1 MVAENKI
8 TVVAPI
14 SVQEYVESAAQEKA
28 AVLAFPEEKQRDLQY
43 IRSIL
48 VSAGTNK
55 NGAHFLPSEMM
66 RAHNTIVHKA
76 IDIEH
81 EEDKVIGHIYDC
93 AFTFKDG
100 ESFDPTKVLAEYQ
113 ETAQD
118 PDQLDIDIIV
128 AGVIHKLRFP
138 DLAEEIAAGEWKVS
152 MECLFRD
159 FDLKIGN
166 QIITR
171 QEAKALG
178 YSPEE
183 LVGGFVKVVAGQ
195 KALGKHLVARVLR
208 DLTFSGMGI
217 VKNPANPHSIVLET
231 AAHKEVL
238 DRPPLIV
245 DLEQIDNLRGHS
257 IELSSTQVEKEGEM
271 SDLSVGT
278 SDVVNVNLA
287 TEAGPL
293 NMEDVSQIYVELDRE
308 TGGIKRVLT
317 VGGKEEAAL
326 RWTGPGLGGP
336 GSVSS
341 WPDATCKSFK
351 KRLTRF
357 NALDQSEAVIVQEH
371 WCALFE
377 EACPVIGASAKA
389 PECLRNQ
396 RNSVTQRPED
406 TTITK
411 TVREH
416 VDHGPGNT
424 FTTVLSPQFTPSS
437 PEHQELQ
444 DQGSARREQAERIRT
459 EARALRNSLREF
471 VAAEKKTLK

>member
-1 MVAENKI
+1 MVEENKI

-14 SVQEYVESAAQEKA
+14 KVQEYVEQAAQEKA
-28 AVLAFPEEKQRDLQY
+28 AVLAFPDEKQRDLQY
-43 IRSIL
+43 IRSLL

-66 RAHNTIVHKA
+66 KAHNTIVHKA

-81 EEDKVIGHIYDC
+81 EEDKIIGHMYDC

-100 ESFDPTKVLAEYQ
+100 EVFDPRVLLAEYQ

-118 PDQLDIDIIV
+118 PDQLDVDIIV
-128 AGVIHKLRFP
+128 AGIIHKLRFP
-138 DLAEEIAAGEWKVS
+138 ELSEEIAAGEWKVS

-171 QEAKALG
+171 QEARALG
-178 YSPEE
+178 YTPED

-208 DLTFSGMGI
+208 DLAFTGMGI
-217 VKNPANPHSIVLET
+217 VKNPANPHSIMLET
-231 AAHKEVL
+231 AAQKEIM
-238 DRPPLIV
+238 DRASLVV

-257 IELSSTQVEKEGEM
+257 VELSSTQVEKEEEM
-271 SDLSVGT
+271 SD
-278 SDVVNVNLA
+278 NLA
-287 TEAGPL
+287 VEVQPSTSAGEL
-293 NMEDVSQIYVELDRE
+293 SLEDGAKVYVELDRE
-308 TGGIKRVLT
+308 TGGIQRVLT

-326 RWTGPGLGGP
+326 RWSGPGLGGP
-336 GSVSS
+336 GSVSAF
-341 WPDATCKSFK
+341 PDNLCKSFK
-351 KRLTRF
+351 KRVTKF
-357 NALDQSEAVIVQEH
+357 NALDQSEAVVVQEH

-396 RNSVTQRPED
+396 RNSF
-406 TTITK
+406 TK
-411 TVREH
+411 DPVDSTFTRTLKEH
-416 VDHGPGNT
+416 LDAAPSNT
-424 FTTVLSPQFTPSS
+424 FTTVLQRGS
-437 PEHQELQ
+437 EDQERASRLRA
-444 DQGSARREQAERIRT
+444 DAK
-459 EARALRNSLREF
+459 ALRDSLREF